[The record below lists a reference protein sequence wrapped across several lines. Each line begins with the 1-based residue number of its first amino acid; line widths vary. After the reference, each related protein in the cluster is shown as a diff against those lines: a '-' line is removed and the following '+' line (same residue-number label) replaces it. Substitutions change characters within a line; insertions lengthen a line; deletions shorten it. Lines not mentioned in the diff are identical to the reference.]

1 MEPFPEAR
9 EGTLPSRWR
18 NKAVTMAE
26 VEVRNLKNKVVEKL
40 TLDEEVFN
48 YTARETLVWEAVR
61 AYQAAQRKG
70 THATKTRA
78 DVRGGGRKP
87 WRQKGTGRARVGSIR
102 SPLWKKGG
110 VTFGPQPRD
119 YEQSFPKKKRRG
131 ALKMVLSD
139 KLRNQKLTVIDEI
152 SLESPRTKEFLGVL
166 ENFKLE
172 EKILVVDDSLLTRR
186 MLVDALNTI
195 GFSKIYEATDGVE
208 GVEQYKKLKPDLT
221 TLDIVMPNKDGLEA
235 LKEIMELDPN
245 ANIIM
250 ITSVGQ
256 DHYIDK
262 SKELGAKFH
271 LIKPFKKEILND
283 TINKIF
289 ENTSFVS

>member
-1 MEPFPEAR
+1 M
-9 EGTLPSRWR
+9 
-18 NKAVTMAE
+18 VE

-48 YTARETLVWEAVR
+48 YTARETLVWEAVN

-78 DVRGGGRKP
+78 DVRGGGKKP
-87 WRQKGTGRARVGSIR
+87 WRQKGTGRARAGSIR

-131 ALKMVLSD
+131 ALKLVLSD

-166 ENFKLE
+166 ENLKLE
-172 EKILVVDDSLLTRR
+172 EKILVVDDRENRNLYLGSRNVPRVTSVPTVGLNVYDLLNCQHLLISKRAI
-186 MLVDALNTI
+186 LAL
-195 GFSKIYEATDGVE
+195 
-208 GVEQYKKLKPDLT
+208 Q
-221 TLDIVMPNKDGLEA
+221 EA
-235 LKEIMELDPN
+235 LK
-245 ANIIM
+245 
-250 ITSVGQ
+250 
-256 DHYIDK
+256 K
-262 SKELGAKFH
+262 
-271 LIKPFKKEILND
+271 
-283 TINKIF
+283 
-289 ENTSFVS
+289 